1 MNIALVAKKTTKTL
15 AAILGAVF
23 VLAIIVGIVAKSG
36 TVRAVADAIIVVCPL
51 IVIAG
56 QAIDFFIS
64 DNFGDVFSDEVDDS
78 YARLLPIGAIGD
90 TLSDCLYE
98 VNRYKLNTCY
108 ESSIH
113 GEYMAKEWRLIS
125 RNGKQRIKEGVMV
138 FGETMG
144 RGICD

>member
-1 MNIALVAKKTTKTL
+1 MKTALVVKKTTKAL
-15 AAILGAVF
+15 ASILGAVF
-23 VLAIIVGIVAKSG
+23 VLAIIAGITAKSE
-36 TVRAVADAIIVVCPL
+36 TARTAADAIMIACPL
-51 IVIAG
+51 MVIAG

-78 YARLLPIGAIGD
+78 YVRLLPIGAVGD

-98 VNRYKLNTCY
+98 VNRYRLNTCY
-108 ESSIH
+108 ESGIH

-125 RNGKQRIKEGVMV
+125 RNGRQRVKEAVMV

-144 RGICD
+144 RGICG

>member
-1 MNIALVAKKTTKTL
+1 MRIAPVVKKTTKAL
-15 AAILGAVF
+15 ASILGAVF
-23 VLAIIVGIVAKSG
+23 VLAIIAGITVKSE
-36 TVRAVADAIIVVCPL
+36 TARTAADAIMIACPL
-51 IVIAG
+51 MVIAG

-64 DNFGDVFSDEVDDS
+64 DNFGDIFSDEVDDS
-78 YARLLPIGAIGD
+78 YVRLLPIGAVGD

-98 VNRYKLNTCY
+98 VNRHRLNTWY

-125 RNGKQRIKEGVMV
+125 RKGKQRMKEGVMV

>member
-1 MNIALVAKKTTKTL
+1 MSIALVAKRTTKTL
-15 AAILGAVF
+15 AVILGAVF
-23 VLAIIVGIVAKSG
+23 VLAIITAVVARSETARAAAG
-36 TVRAVADAIIVVCPL
+36 TVIIACPL

-56 QAIDFFIS
+56 QAVDFFIS
-64 DNFGDVFSDEVDDS
+64 DNFGDIFSDEIDDS
-78 YARLLPIGAIGD
+78 YVRLLPIGAVGD

-113 GEYMAKEWRLIS
+113 GEYMAKEWKLIS
-125 RNGKQRIKEGVMV
+125 RNGKQKVKEGVMV
-138 FGETMG
+138 LGKTMG

>member
-1 MNIALVAKKTTKTL
+1 MKIALAVKKTTKAL
-15 AAILGAVF
+15 ASILGAAF
-23 VLAIIVGIVAKSG
+23 ILAIITGIVAKSE
-36 TVRAVADAIIVVCPL
+36 TVRTAAGAVMIACPL

-56 QAIDFFIS
+56 QAVDFFIS
-64 DNFGDVFSDEVDDS
+64 DNFGDMFSDEVDDS
-78 YARLLPIGAIGD
+78 YVRLLPIGAVGD

-108 ESSIH
+108 ESGIH

-125 RNGKQRIKEGVMV
+125 RNGKQRVKEGVMV
-138 FGETMG
+138 FGETVG

>member
-1 MNIALVAKKTTKTL
+1 MKTAMVAKKTTK
-15 AAILGAVF
+15 AIASILGAAVI
-23 VLAIIVGIVAKSG
+23 LAIITSITAKSE
-36 TVRAVADAIIVVCPL
+36 TVRTVAGAIMIACPL
-51 IVIAG
+51 MVIVG

-64 DNFGDVFSDEVDDS
+64 DNFGDIFSDEIDDS
-78 YARLLPIGAIGD
+78 YVRLLPIGAVGD

-98 VNRYKLNTCY
+98 VNRYRLNTWY

-113 GEYMAKEWRLIS
+113 GEYMAEEWRMIS